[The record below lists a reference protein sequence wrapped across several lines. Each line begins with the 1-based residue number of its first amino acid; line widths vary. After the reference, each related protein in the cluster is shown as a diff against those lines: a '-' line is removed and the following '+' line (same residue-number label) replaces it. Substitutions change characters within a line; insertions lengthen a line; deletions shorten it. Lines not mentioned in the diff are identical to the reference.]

1 MRPLCEYCK
10 KRPAAV
16 NYKKGNKVYYR
27 KQCETCLHNGKG
39 HGIPKWYKAGYR
51 QLSYC
56 EKCNY
61 KSEHTEQ
68 FNVYHV
74 DGNLNNTLRSNL
86 KTICANCQR
95 TMQKQGAK
103 WKQGDLVPDF

>member
-16 NYKKGNKVYYR
+16 NYKKGNKTYYR
-27 KQCETCLHNGKG
+27 KQCETCLHHGKG
-39 HGIPKWYKAGYR
+39 HGIPKWYRAGYR
-51 QLSYC
+51 QLNYC

-61 KSEHTEQ
+61 KSEYKEQ

-74 DGNLNNTLRSNL
+74 DGDLNNTLRSNL

-95 TMQKQGAK
+95 TMQKKGVK